1 MYSSISY
8 QLSQSLLYQGFIVV
22 IFGLVGVFLILLL
35 FFVTIIVLQKV
46 IESIDNRKSKRTEK
60 TAD

>member
-35 FFVTIIVLQKV
+35 FFITIIVLQKV

>member
-46 IESIDNRKSKRTEK
+46 IESTDNRKSKRTEK

>member
-1 MYSSISY
+1 MYNPIAY
-8 QLSQSLLYQGFIVV
+8 LLSESLLYQGSVVV

-46 IESIDNRKSKRTEK
+46 IESIESRKAKRLEK

>member
-1 MYSSISY
+1 MYSSLSY

>member
-1 MYSSISY
+1 MYRSIAY
-8 QLSQSLLYQGFIVV
+8 LLSQSLLYQGFIVV

>member
-1 MYSSISY
+1 MYSSIAY
-8 QLSQSLLYQGFIVV
+8 LLSQSLLYQGFIVV

>member
-1 MYSSISY
+1 MYSSIAY

>member
-35 FFVTIIVLQKV
+35 FFVTIIVLQKE